1 MFFETNKVSDVL
13 LCQNCEG
20 RLDMPK
26 ILSCGE
32 TICSLCETSIQIKD
46 RMFDCLVC
54 KEKHKMPKNGLIN
67 DKIAMK
73 MLSIEAT
80 KVSRGTAYNLLLK
93 LLDEI
98 HKKRNLIKLGIENSS
113 DLITEYCMNLRNE
126 VQLTAEEAI
135 SQINDIISKIIE
147 EIDEFEKKLIE
158 FIKTNSKTLENKFN
172 EIANKSWNYLRH

>member
-1 MFFETNKVSDVL
+1 MFFETNKVNDVL

-32 TICSLCETSIQIKD
+32 TICSLCETSIQIND

-80 KVSRGTAYNLLLK
+80 KKYQ
-93 LLDEI
+93 
-98 HKKRNLIKLGIENSS
+98 
-113 DLITEYCMNLRNE
+113 E
-126 VQLTAEEAI
+126 VHH
-135 SQINDIISKIIE
+135 IIYYS
-147 EIDEFEKKLIE
+147 
-158 FIKTNSKTLENKFN
+158 
-172 EIANKSWNYLRH
+172 NY